1 MENVNP
7 QDALAEIDRMKDEI
21 VRRFD
26 PLKIILFGSYARGGF
41 TTDSDVD
48 LIVVMEVAG
57 SKRQKATEIDVAL
70 CNRRLGLDVIVVTP
84 QEFEKYRNVAG
95 HVIYPAVR
103 EGRILY
109 ERAA

>member
-1 MENVNP
+1 MQNVNP
-7 QDALAEIDRMKDEI
+7 QEALAEIDRMKEEI

-41 TTDSDVD
+41 TPDSDVD
-48 LIVVMEVAG
+48 LIIVMEVEG
-57 SKRQKATEIDVAL
+57 SKRQKAAEIDAAL
-70 CNRRLGLDVIVVTP
+70 CDRTLGLDVIVVTP
-84 QEFEKYRNVAG
+84 QEFDKYRNVAG

-103 EGRILY
+103 EGKILY